1 MERPENNKWLDEALT
16 ETIGSEKPRTDF
28 EQWKQKHP
36 DAVNMLTSRAGKEA
50 SVSPPRLK
58 TRRIIMTSTITKL
71 AAAAVIAIA
80 AIAGIYQFNDSDKSS
95 TVPTETLVAGPKTIK
110 LTDGSEVTLTAGAQ
124 IRVNDAAG
132 TRGFEHLAGVIDV
145 SVVKGFGEFIVT
157 TPYGDVKALGT
168 EFTLD
173 MVDGVIAN
181 TKEHVQLLSVEV
193 TEGSVEV
200 SNAKG
205 ASILKEQQ
213 KLVVEKDRAP
223 YNISQDDNVPARLK
237 ERMTALVD
245 AMKAGDAEA
254 YSANYNFNHLFKL
267 IKGEVEYDSN
277 LFGGSEEDA
286 KRLQDNLG
294 SIENVEALTE
304 VFVQS
309 VNIQGPTNVYLRDI
323 EVSEDG
329 KHAKARLLT
338 GKAPGSM
345 KGSFPEWHYFDNDWW
360 QVDD

>member
-28 EQWKQKHP
+28 EQWKQHHP

-50 SVSPPRLK
+50 TVSPPRLK

-80 AIAGIYQFNDSDKSS
+80 AITGIYKFSDTDKNS
-95 TVPTETLVAGPKTIK
+95 TTPADTLVAGPKTVTLK
-110 LTDGSEVTLTAGAQ
+110 DGSEVTLAKGAQ

-132 TRGFEHLAGVIDV
+132 TRGFEHIAGVIDV
-145 SVVKGFGEFIVT
+145 SVVKGLGEFIVT

-173 MVDGVIAN
+173 MVDGVTAD
-181 TKEHVQLLSVEV
+181 TKEHVQLLAVEV

-200 SNAKG
+200 SNDKG

-237 ERMTALVD
+237 ERMTALID
-245 AMKAGDAEA
+245 AIKAGDAEA
-254 YSANYNFNHLFKL
+254 YTANYNFNYLYKL

-277 LFGGSEEDA
+277 LFGGTEEDA
-286 KRLQDNLG
+286 KRLQQNLANLE
-294 SIENVEALTE
+294 SPKALSE
-304 VFVQS
+304 VFVKS
-309 VNIQGPTNVYLRDI
+309 VNMDGLTNVYLRDI

-338 GKAPGSM
+338 GEAPLSM